1 MEGRQA
7 VIAAG
12 LGCTSTCAAG
22 DIARALSL
30 SLRAAGRELA
40 DVQALCAPAFKREQ
54 TSIEDAARELGLRVL
69 FVSDEQLRAQAAFA
83 LSHSRR
89 ALERAGVPS
98 VAETAALAGASALGG
113 TSARLLGPR
122 SISGSATCALASS
135 EGEP

>member
-1 MEGRQA
+1 

-22 DIARALSL
+22 DIARALQL
-30 SLRAAGRELA
+30 SLRAAGRELK
-40 DVQALCAPAFKREQ
+40 DVLTLCAPAFKREQ
-54 TSIEDAARELGLRVL
+54 ASLEDAARELGLRVL

-83 LSHSRR
+83 LSRSQR

-98 VAETAALAGASALGG
+98 VAETAALAGVSALGG

-122 SISGSATCALASS
+122 SIYGGATCALAIS
-135 EGEP
+135 EGDP